1 MMGRGSC
8 ARKAHCRLANVLKSV
23 GRQPMPR
30 WRPLSLPENILAK
43 TISRRF
49 SSTDMNGG
57 FVDQLLV
64 NLKQQLLVWLS
75 RLGTPDLIVQIAS
88 VLINIAAVLGVFLT
102 LFALVSVM
110 ERKILARIQNRYGP
124 NRVGPFGLLQ
134 PVADGIKMLIKEDI
148 VPARA
153 DKLVHFVAP
162 VLIAAAAIITLGVIP
177 YGRNMTPFAIDGGIL
192 FFFAVGSTTELGV
205 FMAGWGS
212 NNKFSMLGAM
222 RAIAQMV
229 SYELPL
235 ILTTLP
241 VVMVVG
247 SLTPDAIVN
256 AQSGYTFGIVPHWF
270 VTKPWGATAFMLF
283 FISGLVESNRT
294 PFDVPEGE
302 SEIVAGHM
310 TEYSGFKY
318 ANFFMAEYFGMFA
331 VSGLA
336 VTLFLG
342 GWHAPL
348 GVLQFIPS
356 YLWFF
361 IKLGMLIFVFIWIRG
376 TLPRA
381 RVDQV
386 MNFAWKFMLPM
397 AFTCILAAAVW
408 HYAGRGL
415 RGWFVSLAV
424 VAIVYFVLAQLL
436 DTKKKFAQRT
446 YRFAE

>member
-1 MMGRGSC
+1 MPGEFLDQIFIAAKHWLLSF
-8 ARKAHCRLANVLKSV
+8 LA
-23 GRQPMPR
+23 G
-30 WRPLSLPENILAK
+30 A
-43 TISRRF
+43 
-49 SSTDMNGG
+49 
-57 FVDQLLV
+57 
-64 NLKQQLLVWLS
+64 
-75 RLGTPDLIVQIAS
+75 PDWVIQIAS
-88 VLINIAAVLGVFLT
+88 SLINILVLLHVFLG
-102 LFALVSVM
+102 LFALMSVL
-110 ERKILARIQNRYGP
+110 ERKILGRIQNRYGP

-148 VPARA
+148 VPLRA
-153 DKLVHFVAP
+153 DKVLHFLAP
-162 VLIAAAAIITLGVIP
+162 IATVVPAILALGVIP

-192 FFFAVGSTTELGV
+192 FFFAVGSTTELAI

-235 ILTTLP
+235 LLTVLP
-241 VVMVVG
+241 VVMIVG
-247 SLTPDAIVN
+247 SLSPDAIVA
-256 AQSGYTFGIVPHWF
+256 AQEGYKFGLIPHWF
-270 VTKPWGATAFMLF
+270 VLTPWGAAAFLLF
-283 FISGLVESNRT
+283 FVSGLVESNRT

-318 ANFFMAEYFGMFA
+318 ATFFLAEYFGMFA

-342 GWHAPL
+342 GWHAP
-348 GVLQFIPS
+348 VAALQFIPS

-361 IKLGMLIFVFIWIRG
+361 LKLGALVFTFVWIRG
-376 TLPRA
+376 TLPRT

-397 AFTCILAAAVW
+397 AFTCILAAAIW
-408 HYAGRGL
+408 HYQARGVAGWL
-415 RGWFVSLAV
+415 WSLAI
-424 VAIVYFVLAQLL
+424 VATVYLALSWLL
-436 DTKKKFAQRT
+436 DTRRKFAPRT

>member
-1 MMGRGSC
+1 M
-8 ARKAHCRLANVLKSV
+8 SV
-23 GRQPMPR
+23 E
-30 WRPLSLPENILAK
+30 S
-43 TISRRF
+43 
-49 SSTDMNGG
+49 
-57 FVDQLLV
+57 VDQVFLR
-64 NLKQQLLVWLS
+64 LKQWLLSFLAGAPDWVMQVASALLNIIAL
-75 RLGTPDLIVQIAS
+75 LGF
-88 VLINIAAVLGVFLT
+88 FLT
-102 LFALVSVM
+102 LFAAISVL
-110 ERKILARIQNRYGP
+110 ERKILGRMQNRYGP

-134 PVADGIKMLIKEDI
+134 PAADGIKMLIKEDI

-153 DKLVHFVAP
+153 DKVAHFIAP
-162 VLIAAAAIITLGVIP
+162 ILIAATAILALGVIP
-177 YGRNMTPFAIDGGIL
+177 YGRNMTPFLIDGGIL

-235 ILTTLP
+235 IITTLP

-247 SLTPDAIVN
+247 SLSPDAIVE
-256 AQSGYTFGIVPHWF
+256 AQARYSLGLAPHWF
-270 VTKPWGATAFMLF
+270 IFTPWGGVAFILF
-283 FISGLVESNRT
+283 FVSGLVESNRT

-318 ANFFMAEYFGMFA
+318 ATFFLAEYLGMFA

-342 GWHAPL
+342 GWHAPIR
-348 GVLQFIPS
+348 VLEVIPS
-356 YLWFF
+356 YIWFF
-361 IKLGMLIFVFIWIRG
+361 LKLSALIFVFIWIRG
-376 TLPRA
+376 TLPRT

-397 AFTCILAAAVW
+397 SFTCVIAAAVW
-408 HYAGRGL
+408 HLAGRQW
-415 RGWFVSLAV
+415 RGWLWSFAV
-424 VAIVYFVLAQLL
+424 VALAYLALSRLL
-436 DTKKKFAQRT
+436 DTRRKFATRT

>member
-1 MMGRGSC
+1 MLKNSD
-8 ARKAHCRLANVLKSV
+8 LAFFLASV
-23 GRQPMPR
+23 SSFLDQ
-30 WRPLSLPENILAK
+30 IFVLAK
-43 TISRRF
+43 ARVLALFAGAPHWVGEIV
-49 SSTDMNGG
+49 SS
-57 FVDQLLV
+57 LL
-64 NLKQQLLVWLS
+64 
-75 RLGTPDLIVQIAS
+75 
-88 VLINIAAVLGVFLT
+88 NIAALLAVFLS
-102 LFALVSVM
+102 LFAMMSLF
-110 ERKILARIQNRYGP
+110 ERKILARIQNRLGP

-134 PVADGIKMLIKEDI
+134 PAADGIKMLIKEDI

-153 DKLVHFVAP
+153 DKVVHFLAP
-162 VLIAAAAIITLGVIP
+162 ILMAAIAILALGIIP
-177 YGRNMTPFAIDGGIL
+177 YGRNMTPFTIDGGIL
-192 FFFAVGSTTELGV
+192 FFFAIGSSTELSV

-222 RAIAQMV
+222 RAISQMI

-235 ILTTLP
+235 IITVLP
-241 VVMVVG
+241 VVMIVG
-247 SLTPDAIVN
+247 SLTPDAVVR
-256 AQSGYTFGIVPHWF
+256 AQGGFSLGFVPRWF
-270 VTKPWGATAFMLF
+270 CFTPWGAVAFALF

-318 ANFFMAEYFGMFA
+318 ATFFLAEYFGMFA
-331 VSGLA
+331 ISGLA

-348 GVLQFIPS
+348 PFLEFVPS

-361 IKLGMLIFVFIWIRG
+361 GKLGALLFVFIWVRG
-376 TLPRA
+376 TLPRT

-397 AFTCILAAAVW
+397 AFSCLLAAAIW
-408 HYAGRGL
+408 HYSGRRL
-415 RGWFVSLAV
+415 TGWLYSLGFLV
-424 VAIVYFVLAQLL
+424 MIYFALSRALG
-436 DTKKKFAQRT
+436 TGKKFAPRT

>member
-1 MMGRGSC
+1 MSKSIDQIFVSAKYWLLSWLDGSPSWLIQITSSLISIF
-8 ARKAHCRLANVLKSV
+8 ALLA
-23 GRQPMPR
+23 
-30 WRPLSLPENILAK
+30 
-43 TISRRF
+43 
-49 SSTDMNGG
+49 
-57 FVDQLLV
+57 
-64 NLKQQLLVWLS
+64 
-75 RLGTPDLIVQIAS
+75 
-88 VLINIAAVLGVFLT
+88 VFLT
-102 LFALVSVM
+102 LFALMSVL

-124 NRVGPFGLLQ
+124 NRVGPFGLFQ

-153 DKLVHFVAP
+153 DKSVHFLAP
-162 VLIAAAAIITLGVIP
+162 ILIAAAAILALGVIP

-192 FFFAVGSTTELGV
+192 FFFAVGSTTELAV

-222 RAIAQMV
+222 RAIAQMF

-235 ILTTLP
+235 LVTVLP

-247 SLTPDAIVN
+247 SLGPDRIVA
-256 AQSGYTFGIVPHWF
+256 AQAEYTYGFAPRWF
-270 VTKPWGATAFMLF
+270 VFTPWGAAAFLLF
-283 FISGLVESNRT
+283 FVSGLVESNRT

-318 ANFFMAEYFGMFA
+318 ATFFMAEYIGMFA
-331 VSGLA
+331 ISGLG

-342 GWHAPL
+342 GWHAPASAL
-348 GVLQFIPS
+348 EFVPS

-361 IKLGMLIFVFIWIRG
+361 GKLSVLLLVYVWVRG
-376 TLPRA
+376 TLPRT
-381 RVDQV
+381 RIDQI
-386 MNFAWKFMLPM
+386 MNLAWKFMLPM
-397 AFTCILAAAVW
+397 AFTCVIAAAVW

-415 RGWFVSLAV
+415 WGWLWSL
-424 VAIVYFVLAQLL
+424 IVIASVYTVLSIVL
-436 DTKKKFAQRT
+436 DTRRKFAPRV